1 MSQNGRLVPRKK
13 SEGQQQTTADKRDGG
28 TTMADTTD
36 PLAAE
41 PASSGRSRS
50 VVGHGRLEREAQ
62 IPTVEEPEQLRLDA
76 EPGRAKTTIPRDWRT
91 QTVVSVPVAGRLLDL
106 SRQGA
111 YDAAN
116 RGELP
121 AIRIGRRLVVPVVK
135 LRRLLGELPA
145 AEEVSRGEDAQ

>member
-1 MSQNGRLVPRKK
+1 
-13 SEGQQQTTADKRDGG
+13 
-28 TTMADTTD
+28 
-36 PLAAE
+36 
-41 PASSGRSRS
+41 
-50 VVGHGRLEREAQ
+50 
-62 IPTVEEPEQLRLDA
+62 
-76 EPGRAKTTIPRDWRT
+76 
-91 QTVVSVPVAGRLLDL
+91 VAGRLLDL